1 MSNQHQTQTNQGANQ
16 GEGDREAARRYNE
29 STREHIR
36 SADVEQEARDAAEQ
50 DPKEAARNEAAGRAR
65 ARENDPEV
73 TRDYARPSQD

>member
-1 MSNQHQTQTNQGANQ
+1 MSNQNQTQTNQ

-29 STREHIR
+29 ATREHAR

-50 DPKEAARNEAAGRAR
+50 DPGEAAQSEAEGRAR

-73 TRDYARPSQD
+73 TRNYTRPSQD